1 VGHPGIERREDKGRV
16 KTKESA
22 KALKD
27 NAGGVMA

>member
-1 VGHPGIERREDKGRV
+1 VGHPGIERREDKAGP

-27 NAGGVMA
+27 SEDVVMA